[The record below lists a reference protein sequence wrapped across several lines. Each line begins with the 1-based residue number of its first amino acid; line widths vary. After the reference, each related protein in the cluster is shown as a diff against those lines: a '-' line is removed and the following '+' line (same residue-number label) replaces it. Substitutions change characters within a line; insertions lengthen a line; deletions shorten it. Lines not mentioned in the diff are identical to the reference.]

1 MIADGSIAPVNK
13 MCAEV
18 IFLSKTA
25 VALLSMLAA
34 ISTSV
39 SVLAAPSNGYA
50 TVAKV
55 SAPRCLIPHGAGP
68 GYDASIGNQQNGNSV
83 CITVGERLLV
93 VLSGGQPNASAWQAI
108 HVSKPGI
115 LQVAPLRGTVGRNFK
130 ATRIGSVEVTSERP
144 ACPQAPSGAPTCDA
158 IELWRVT
165 VIVSALTSTPPKP
178 SGTGIYGLLVASPTC
193 PVERIGRPC
202 PPRPVVAA
210 IDIRTTDGSTAA
222 FTHTDC
228 AGRYAVSV
236 RPGNYA
242 LIVITGATFP
252 RCPSREVTVPSG
264 SPLRA
269 DITCDTGIR

>member
-1 MIADGSIAPVNK
+1 M
-13 MCAEV
+13 

-25 VALLSMLAA
+25 VGLLSMLAA
-34 ISTSV
+34 ICTSV

-50 TVAKV
+50 TVANV
-55 SAPRCLIPHGAGP
+55 SVPRCLIPHGSGP
-68 GYDASIGNQQNGNSV
+68 GYDASIGNQQNGKSV

-93 VLSGGQPNASAWQAI
+93 VLSSGEPNASAWRAI

-115 LQVAPLRGTVGRNFK
+115 LQVAPLTLMFSRGTVGTNFK
-130 ATRIGSVEVTSERP
+130 ATRIGSVKITSERP

-165 VIVSALTSTPPKP
+165 VIVSALTSTLPKP

-193 PVERIGRPC
+193 PVERIGQPC
-202 PPRPVVAA
+202 PPRPVVAE

-222 FTHTDC
+222 FTHTDS

-236 RPGNYA
+236 RPGHYA

-252 RCPSREVTVPSG
+252 RCPSREVTVSSG